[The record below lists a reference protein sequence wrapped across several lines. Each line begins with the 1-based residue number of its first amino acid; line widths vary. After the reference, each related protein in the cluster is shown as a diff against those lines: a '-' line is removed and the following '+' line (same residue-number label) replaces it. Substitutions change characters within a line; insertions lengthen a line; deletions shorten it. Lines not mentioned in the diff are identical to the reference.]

1 MERTLMNEDPA
12 RVAALKRLED
22 KRGFWNFF
30 VVFIVVSAALIG
42 IWAITGSGFFWPAF
56 PIGGMAIGLVMSAW
70 GVFGQK
76 PITDADVDRELER
89 ERGA

>member
-1 MERTLMNEDPA
+1 
-12 RVAALKRLED
+12 
-22 KRGFWNFF
+22 
-30 VVFIVVSAALIG
+30 
-42 IWAITGSGFFWPAF
+42 
-56 PIGGMAIGLVMSAW
+56 MAIGLVMSAW